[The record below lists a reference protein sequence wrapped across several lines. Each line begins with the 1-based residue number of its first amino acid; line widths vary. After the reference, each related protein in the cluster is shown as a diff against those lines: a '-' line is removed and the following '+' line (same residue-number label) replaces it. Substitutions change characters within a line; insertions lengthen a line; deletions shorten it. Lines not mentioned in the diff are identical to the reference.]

1 MGRTTTRGTWRYVRT
16 AVMTVTFAAIDV
28 GTNSANL
35 LVIDEL
41 GKEVTRVITSTRL
54 GEGLHSTGELSVEA
68 MARTIDVIASYVAT
82 ATSLGATKI
91 QIVGTAA
98 CRRARNTS
106 AFSELLQ
113 AKTRVNIEVLSES
126 EEAALT
132 FSGALLELP
141 VIDTP
146 TLVIDIGGGSTE
158 YTVGTQ
164 SIDVFASIPFGAVTS
179 TDSHI
184 SSDLPRPED
193 LTNLIGAVSDE
204 LEDIT
209 RDHPVVA
216 SPIRTVGVAG
226 TIVTIA
232 AVELGLHE
240 YDDTALHGM
249 TLSREAVEDVFRTV
263 ATEPLALRVQ
273 NPGLGPDRADIIV
286 AGCCI
291 LVATMRRLHLSE
303 ITVSTRGLL
312 DGVAHRARL
321 NS

>member
-1 MGRTTTRGTWRYVRT
+1 MGVTATRRTWRYVRAT
-16 AVMTVTFAAIDV
+16 IMKTVAAIDV
-28 GTNSANL
+28 GTNSSNL
-35 LVIDEL
+35 LVIDEH
-41 GKEVTRVITSTRL
+41 GTEITRVITSTRL
-54 GEGLHSTGELSVEA
+54 GEGLQATGELSIEA
-68 MARTIDVIASYVAT
+68 MTRTVEVINSYIAT
-82 ATSLGATKI
+82 AQSFGAAKI

-98 CRRARNTS
+98 CRRARNTTV
-106 AFSELLQ
+106 FTELLRE
-113 AKTRVNIEVLSES
+113 KTQLVIEVLSES
-126 EEAALT
+126 DEAALT
-132 FSGALLELP
+132 FAGALIGLP
-141 VIDTP
+141 IIDSP

-158 YTVGTQ
+158 YTVGTE
-164 SIDVFASIPFGAVTS
+164 SIDIFASIPFGAVTS

-209 RDHPVVA
+209 RDHPIVGT
-216 SPIRTVGVAG
+216 PMRTVGVAG

-232 AVELGLHE
+232 AVELGLHQF
-240 YDDTALHGM
+240 DDSALHGM
-249 TLSREAVEDVFRTV
+249 ALSRDAVEDVFRTV

-312 DGVAHRARL
+312 DGVASRVRL
-321 NS
+321 NP

>member
-1 MGRTTTRGTWRYVRT
+1 MK
-16 AVMTVTFAAIDV
+16 TVAAIDV
-28 GTNSANL
+28 GTNSTNL
-35 LVIDEL
+35 LVIDEH
-41 GKEVTRVITSTRL
+41 GKELTRVITSTRL

-68 MARTIDVIASYVAT
+68 MTRTVEVITSYVAT
-82 ATSLGATKI
+82 AQSLGATMI

-98 CRRARNTS
+98 CRRARNTATFS
-106 AFSELLQ
+106 DLLKEKTQLTLEVFSE
-113 AKTRVNIEVLSES
+113 SD
-126 EEAALT
+126 EAAMT
-132 FSGALLELP
+132 FSGALIGLP
-141 VIDTP
+141 VIETP
-146 TLVIDIGGGSTE
+146 TMVIDIGGGSTE
-158 YTVGTQ
+158 YTVGTE
-164 SIDVFASIPFGAVTS
+164 SIEIFASIPFGAVTS

-209 RDHPVVA
+209 RDHPVVG
-216 SPIRTVGVAG
+216 SQMRTVGVAG

-240 YDDTALHGM
+240 FDDSALHGM
-249 TLSREAVEDVFRTV
+249 SLSRDAAEDVFRTV

-273 NPGLGPDRADIIV
+273 NPGLSPDRADIIV

>member
-1 MGRTTTRGTWRYVRT
+1 MTTV
-16 AVMTVTFAAIDV
+16 AAIDV
-28 GTNSANL
+28 GTNSTNL
-35 LVIDEL
+35 LVIDDHGAEL
-41 GKEVTRVITSTRL
+41 TRVITSTRL
-54 GEGLHSTGELSVEA
+54 GESLQSTGELSLEA
-68 MARTIDVIASYVAT
+68 MTRTVDVIASYAAT
-82 ATSLGATKI
+82 ARSHGATTI

-98 CRRARNTS
+98 CRRARNTA
-106 AFSELLQ
+106 AFSELLRD
-113 AKTRVNIEVLSES
+113 KTQLTLDVLSES
-126 EEAALT
+126 DEAALT
-132 FSGALLELP
+132 FSGALIGLP
-141 VIDTP
+141 IIDTP

-184 SSDLPRPED
+184 SSDPPRPED
-193 LTNLIGAVSDE
+193 LTNLIGAVADE
-204 LEDIT
+204 IEDIT
-209 RDHPVVA
+209 RDHPIV
-216 SPIRTVGVAG
+216 STPMRTVGVAG

-240 YDDTALHGM
+240 FDDAALHAM
-249 TLSREAVEDVFRTV
+249 TLSRDAVEDVFRTM

-291 LVATMRRLHLSE
+291 LVATMRRLHLAE

-312 DGVAHRARL
+312 DGVAHRVRL
-321 NS
+321 NP

>member
-1 MGRTTTRGTWRYVRT
+1 MK
-16 AVMTVTFAAIDV
+16 TFAAIDV
-28 GTNSANL
+28 GTNSTNL
-35 LVIDEL
+35 LVIDEHGTEL
-41 GKEVTRVITSTRL
+41 TRVITSTRL
-54 GEGLHSTGELSVEA
+54 GEGLQSTGELSLEA
-68 MARTIDVIASYVAT
+68 MTRTIEAIASYVAT
-82 ATSLGATKI
+82 AQSFGAIKI

-98 CRRARNTS
+98 CRRARNT
-106 AFSELLQ
+106 ATFIELLRD
-113 AKTRVNIEVLSES
+113 KTQLSLEVLSES
-126 EEAALT
+126 DEAAVT
-132 FSGALLELP
+132 FSGALIGLP

-146 TLVIDIGGGSTE
+146 TMVIDIGGGSTE
-158 YTVGTQ
+158 YTVGTE
-164 SIDVFASIPFGAVTS
+164 SIEIFASIPFGAVTS

-209 RDHPVVA
+209 RDHPVMG
-216 SPIRTVGVAG
+216 SPMRTIGVAG

-240 YDDTALHGM
+240 FDDSALHGM
-249 TLSREAVEDVFRTV
+249 SLSRDAAEDVFRTV

-312 DGVAHRARL
+312 DGVASRVRL

>member
-1 MGRTTTRGTWRYVRT
+1 
-16 AVMTVTFAAIDV
+16 MTTFAAIDV
-28 GTNSANL
+28 GTNSTNL
-35 LVIDEL
+35 LVVDHHGAEL
-41 GKEVTRVITSTRL
+41 TRVITSTRL
-54 GEGLHSTGELSVEA
+54 GEGLHTSGELSQIAMERTVE
-68 MARTIDVIASYVAT
+68 TVASYVAT
-82 ATSLGATKI
+82 ARLLGATTI

-98 CRRARNTS
+98 CRRARNTA
-106 AFSELLQ
+106 AFIELLRD
-113 AKTRVNIEVLSES
+113 KTQLTLDVLSES
-126 EEAALT
+126 DEAALT
-132 FSGALLELP
+132 FSGALIKLP
-141 VIDTP
+141 IIDTP

-184 SSDLPRPED
+184 SSDPPRPED
-193 LTNLIGAVSDE
+193 LTNLIGAVADE
-204 LEDIT
+204 IEDIT
-209 RDHPVVA
+209 RDHPIV
-216 SPIRTVGVAG
+216 STPMRTVGVAG

-240 YDDTALHGM
+240 FDDAALHAM
-249 TLSREAVEDVFRTV
+249 TLSRDAVEDVFRTM
-263 ATEPLALRVQ
+263 ATEPLTLRVQ

-291 LVATMRRLHLSE
+291 LVATMRRLHLTE

-321 NS
+321 NP

>member
-1 MGRTTTRGTWRYVRT
+1 MK
-16 AVMTVTFAAIDV
+16 TVAAIDV
-28 GTNSANL
+28 GTNSTNL
-35 LVIDEL
+35 LVIDEH
-41 GKEVTRVITSTRL
+41 GKELTRVITSSRL

-68 MARTIDVIASYVAT
+68 MTRTVEVITSYVAT
-82 ATSLGATKI
+82 AQSLGATMI

-98 CRRARNTS
+98 CRRARNT
-106 AFSELLQ
+106 ATFSDLLKE
-113 AKTRVNIEVLSES
+113 KTQLTLKVLSES
-126 EEAALT
+126 DEAAMT
-132 FSGALLELP
+132 FSGALIGLP

-146 TLVIDIGGGSTE
+146 TMVIDIGGGSTE
-158 YTVGTQ
+158 YTVGTE
-164 SIDVFASIPFGAVTS
+164 SIEIFASIPFGAVTS

-209 RDHPVVA
+209 RDHPIVA
-216 SPIRTVGVAG
+216 TAMRTVGVAG

-240 YDDTALHGM
+240 FDDSALHGM
-249 TLSREAVEDVFRTV
+249 SLSRDAAEDVFRTV

-312 DGVAHRARL
+312 DGVASRVRL

>member
-1 MGRTTTRGTWRYVRT
+1 MGRTTTRRTWRYVRT
-16 AVMTVTFAAIDV
+16 TIMKTVAAIDV
-28 GTNSANL
+28 GTNSTNL
-35 LVIDEL
+35 LVIDEHGAEL
-41 GKEVTRVITSTRL
+41 TRVITSTRL
-54 GEGLHSTGELSVEA
+54 GEGLQSTGELSLEA
-68 MARTIDVIASYVAT
+68 MTRTIEVITSYIAT
-82 ATSLGATKI
+82 AQSLGSTKI

-98 CRRARNTS
+98 CRRARNTA
-106 AFSELLQ
+106 AFVELVRE
-113 AKTRVNIEVLSES
+113 KTQLTLEVLSES
-126 EEAALT
+126 DEASVT
-132 FSGALLELP
+132 FSGALIGLP
-141 VIDTP
+141 TIDAP

-158 YTVGTQ
+158 YTVGTE
-164 SIDVFASIPFGAVTS
+164 SLEIFASIPFGAVTS

-209 RDHPVVA
+209 RDHPVVG

-240 YDDTALHGM
+240 FDDAALHGM
-249 TLSREAVEDVFRTV
+249 ALSREAVEDVFRTV

-312 DGVAHRARL
+312 DGVASRVRL

>member
-1 MGRTTTRGTWRYVRT
+1 
-16 AVMTVTFAAIDV
+16 MTVTFAAIDV

-54 GEGLHSTGELSVEA
+54 GEGLHSTGELSVET
-68 MARTIDVIASYVAT
+68 MSRTIEVIAAYVAT
-82 ATSLGATKI
+82 ATALGATKI

-98 CRRARNTS
+98 CRRARNAST
-106 AFSELLQ
+106 FSDLLQ
-113 AKTRVNIEVLSES
+113 ARTQLSLEVLSES

-132 FSGALLELP
+132 FSGALIGLP

-240 YDDTALHGM
+240 FDDTALHGM

-291 LVATMRRLHLSE
+291 LVATMRRLHL
-303 ITVSTRGLL
+303 
-312 DGVAHRARL
+312 
-321 NS
+321 

>member
-1 MGRTTTRGTWRYVRT
+1 MGVTATRRTWRYVRAT
-16 AVMTVTFAAIDV
+16 IMKTVAAIDV
-28 GTNSANL
+28 GTNSSNL
-35 LVIDEL
+35 LVIDEH
-41 GKEVTRVITSTRL
+41 GTEITRVITSTRL
-54 GEGLHSTGELSVEA
+54 GEGLQATGELSIEA
-68 MARTIDVIASYVAT
+68 MTRTVEVINSYIAT
-82 ATSLGATKI
+82 AQSFGAAKI

-98 CRRARNTS
+98 CRRARNTTV
-106 AFSELLQ
+106 FTELLRE
-113 AKTRVNIEVLSES
+113 KTQLVIEVLSES
-126 EEAALT
+126 DEAALT
-132 FSGALLELP
+132 FAGALIGLP
-141 VIDTP
+141 IIDSP

-158 YTVGTQ
+158 YTVGTE
-164 SIDVFASIPFGAVTS
+164 SIDIFASIPFGAVTS

-209 RDHPVVA
+209 RDHPIVGT
-216 SPIRTVGVAG
+216 PMRTVGVAG

-232 AVELGLHE
+232 AVELGLHQF
-240 YDDTALHGM
+240 DDSALHGM
-249 TLSREAVEDVFRTV
+249 ALSRDAVEDVFRTV

-291 LVATMRRLHLSE
+291 LVATMRRLRLSE

-312 DGVAHRARL
+312 DGVASRVRL

>member
-1 MGRTTTRGTWRYVRT
+1 MTTV
-16 AVMTVTFAAIDV
+16 AAIDV
-28 GTNSANL
+28 GTNSTNL
-35 LVIDEL
+35 LVIDDHGAEL
-41 GKEVTRVITSTRL
+41 TRVITSTRL
-54 GEGLHSTGELSVEA
+54 GESLQSTGELSLEA
-68 MARTIDVIASYVAT
+68 MTRTVDVIASYAAT
-82 ATSLGATKI
+82 ARSHGATTI

-98 CRRARNTS
+98 CRRARNTA
-106 AFSELLQ
+106 AFSELLRD
-113 AKTRVNIEVLSES
+113 KTQLTLDVLSES
-126 EEAALT
+126 DEAALT
-132 FSGALLELP
+132 FSGALIGLP
-141 VIDTP
+141 IIDTP

-184 SSDLPRPED
+184 SSDPPRPED
-193 LTNLIGAVSDE
+193 LTNLIGAVADE
-204 LEDIT
+204 IEDIT
-209 RDHPVVA
+209 RDHPIV
-216 SPIRTVGVAG
+216 STPMRTVGVAG

-240 YDDTALHGM
+240 FDDAALHAM
-249 TLSREAVEDVFRTV
+249 TLSRDAIEDVFRTM

-291 LVATMRRLHLSE
+291 LVATMRRLHLAE

-321 NS
+321 NP

>member
-1 MGRTTTRGTWRYVRT
+1 MK
-16 AVMTVTFAAIDV
+16 TVAAIDV
-28 GTNSANL
+28 GTNSTNL
-35 LVIDEL
+35 LVIDEH
-41 GKEVTRVITSTRL
+41 GKELTRVITSTRL

-68 MARTIDVIASYVAT
+68 MTRTVEVITSYIAT
-82 ATSLGATKI
+82 AQSLGATMI

-98 CRRARNTS
+98 CRRARNT
-106 AFSELLQ
+106 ATFSDLLKE
-113 AKTRVNIEVLSES
+113 KTQLTLEVLSES
-126 EEAALT
+126 DEAAMT
-132 FSGALLELP
+132 FSGALIGLP

-146 TLVIDIGGGSTE
+146 TMVIDIGGGSTE
-158 YTVGTQ
+158 YTVGTE
-164 SIDVFASIPFGAVTS
+164 SIEIFASIPFGAVTS

-209 RDHPVVA
+209 RDHPVVG
-216 SPIRTVGVAG
+216 SQMRTVGVAG

-232 AVELGLHE
+232 AVELGLHDF
-240 YDDTALHGM
+240 DDSALHGM
-249 TLSREAVEDVFRTV
+249 SLSRDAAEDVFRTV
-263 ATEPLALRVQ
+263 ATEPLALRAQ
-273 NPGLGPDRADIIV
+273 NPGLGSDRADIIV

-312 DGVAHRARL
+312 DGVASRVRL

>member
-1 MGRTTTRGTWRYVRT
+1 MGVTATRRTWRYVRAT
-16 AVMTVTFAAIDV
+16 IMKTVAAIDV
-28 GTNSANL
+28 GTNSSNL
-35 LVIDEL
+35 LVIDEH
-41 GKEVTRVITSTRL
+41 GTEITRVITSTRL
-54 GEGLHSTGELSVEA
+54 GEGLQATGELSIEA
-68 MARTIDVIASYVAT
+68 MTRTVEVINSYIAT
-82 ATSLGATKI
+82 AQSFGAAKI

-98 CRRARNTS
+98 CRRARNT
-106 AFSELLQ
+106 AVFTELLRE
-113 AKTRVNIEVLSES
+113 KTQLVIEVLSES
-126 EEAALT
+126 DEAALT
-132 FSGALLELP
+132 FAGALIGLP
-141 VIDTP
+141 IIDSP

-158 YTVGTQ
+158 YTVGTE
-164 SIDVFASIPFGAVTS
+164 SIDIFASIPFGAVTS

-209 RDHPVVA
+209 RDHPIVGT
-216 SPIRTVGVAG
+216 PMRTVGVAG

-232 AVELGLHE
+232 AVELGLHQF
-240 YDDTALHGM
+240 DDSALHGM
-249 TLSREAVEDVFRTV
+249 ALSRDAVEDVFRTV

-312 DGVAHRARL
+312 DGVASRVRL
-321 NS
+321 NP

>member
-1 MGRTTTRGTWRYVRT
+1 MK
-16 AVMTVTFAAIDV
+16 TVAAIDV
-28 GTNSANL
+28 GTNSTNL
-35 LVIDEL
+35 LVIDEH
-41 GKEVTRVITSTRL
+41 GKELTRVITSSRL

-68 MARTIDVIASYVAT
+68 MTRTIEVITSYVAT
-82 ATSLGATKI
+82 AQSLGATMI

-98 CRRARNTS
+98 CRRARNT
-106 AFSELLQ
+106 ATFSDLLKE
-113 AKTRVNIEVLSES
+113 KTQLTLEVLSES
-126 EEAALT
+126 DEAAMT
-132 FSGALLELP
+132 FSGALIGLP

-146 TLVIDIGGGSTE
+146 TMVIDIGGGSTE
-158 YTVGTQ
+158 YTVGTE
-164 SIDVFASIPFGAVTS
+164 SIEIFASIPFGAVTS

-209 RDHPVVA
+209 RDHPIVA
-216 SPIRTVGVAG
+216 TAMRTVGVAG
-226 TIVTIA
+226 TLVTIA

-240 YDDTALHGM
+240 FDDSALHGM
-249 TLSREAVEDVFRTV
+249 SLSRDAAEDVFRTV

-312 DGVAHRARL
+312 DGVASRARL

>member
-1 MGRTTTRGTWRYVRT
+1 
-16 AVMTVTFAAIDV
+16 MTTFAAIDV
-28 GTNSANL
+28 GTNSTNL
-35 LVIDEL
+35 LVVDEHGTEL
-41 GKEVTRVITSTRL
+41 TRTITSTRL
-54 GEGLHSTGELSVEA
+54 GEGLQSTGELSLEA
-68 MARTIDVIASYVAT
+68 MTRTVEVIASYVT
-82 ATSLGATKI
+82 AAQALGVTNI

-98 CRRARNTS
+98 CRRARN
-106 AFSELLQ
+106 APRFSGLLRE
-113 AKTRVNIEVLSES
+113 KTQLTIDVLSES
-126 EEAALT
+126 DEASLT
-132 FSGALLELP
+132 FSGALIGLP

-209 RDHPVVA
+209 RDHPIVGTA
-216 SPIRTVGVAG
+216 IRAVGVAG

-240 YDDTALHGM
+240 FDDSALHGM
-249 TLSREAVEDVFRTV
+249 ALTREAVEDVFRTV
-263 ATEPLALRVQ
+263 ATEPLTLRVQ

-291 LVATMRRLHLSE
+291 LVATMRRLHLAE

-312 DGVAHRARL
+312 DGVAHRVRL

>member
-1 MGRTTTRGTWRYVRT
+1 MGFATTRRTWRFLRT
-16 AVMTVTFAAIDV
+16 ATMTVTFAAIDV

-35 LVIDEL
+35 LVIDEH
-41 GKEVTRVITSTRL
+41 GKELTRVITSTRL
-54 GEGLHSTGELSVEA
+54 GEGLHSTGELSVDA
-68 MARTIDVIASYVAT
+68 MTRTIEVIASYVT
-82 ATSLGATKI
+82 SATSLGATTI
-91 QIVGTAA
+91 HILGTAA
-98 CRRARNTS
+98 CRRARNADT
-106 AFSELLQ
+106 FSELLQ
-113 AKTRVNIEVLSES
+113 AKTQVTLEVLSES
-126 EEAALT
+126 DEAALT
-132 FSGALLELP
+132 FSGALIGLP

-158 YTVGTQ
+158 YTVGTE

-209 RDHPVVA
+209 RDHPIVA

-240 YDDTALHGM
+240 FDDTALHGM
-249 TLSREAVEDVFRTV
+249 ALSREAVEDVFRTV

-291 LVATMRRLHLSE
+291 LVATMRRLQLSE

>member
-1 MGRTTTRGTWRYVRT
+1 MGGTTTRRTWRYVRT
-16 AVMTVTFAAIDV
+16 AVMTSVAAIDV
-28 GTNSANL
+28 GTNSTNL
-35 LVIDEL
+35 LVIDEHGTEL
-41 GKEVTRVITSTRL
+41 TRTITSTRL
-54 GEGLHSTGELSVEA
+54 GEGLQSTGELSLEA
-68 MARTIDVIASYVAT
+68 MTRTVEVIASYVTT
-82 ATSLGATKI
+82 AQSLGVTNI

-98 CRRARNTS
+98 CRRARNTLS
-106 AFSELLQ
+106 FSELLRE
-113 AKTRVNIEVLSES
+113 KTQLTIEVLSES
-126 EEAALT
+126 DEASLT
-132 FSGALLELP
+132 FSGALIGLP

-164 SIDVFASIPFGAVTS
+164 SIDIFASIPFGAVTS

-209 RDHPVVA
+209 RDHPIVGTA
-216 SPIRTVGVAG
+216 IRTVGVAG

-240 YDDTALHGM
+240 FDDSALHGM
-249 TLSREAVEDVFRTV
+249 SLTREAVEDVFRTV
-263 ATEPLALRVQ
+263 ATEPLTLRVQ

-291 LVATMRRLHLSE
+291 LVATMRRLHLAE

-312 DGVAHRARL
+312 DGVAHRVRL